1 MVGLYVLK
9 VPISCQDSQYILVI
23 QDYFTKWPVAIP
35 MKDQMANTIVQA
47 LLSTFSNY
55 GIPSVLH
62 SDQGTNFES
71 TVLKQTCGAF
81 VMHKSRTT
89 PYHPQGDGLVER
101 TNRSLLQLLCSY
113 CTESCDWEKW
123 LPLLLYTYRTS
134 VHTSTQATPYLLMFG
149 REPTLTTI
157 DLSLRAHD
165 TQSYADHIQSHL
177 AKMYELVEL
186 NLTEATSDQK
196 WFYDRGAKPRP
207 SLARDSH
214 VWLLIPT
221 AGKLDPKWE
230 SGWTVVQHFPD
241 QLTVQIKHREGQLQT
256 VHLNR
261 L

>member
-1 MVGLYVLK
+1 MGLYVLK

-149 REPTLTTI
+149 RELTLTTI

-196 WFYDRGAKPRP
+196 WFYDRGAKLRP